1 MAEKVL
7 DVIKK
12 LKEQKKRK
20 FSQSFD
26 LIVHLSSLD
35 LKKPE
40 SKLNEEFKLPYGWGE
55 DSKVG
60 IFSDGMKSVT
70 DATVI
75 SSSELDKLG
84 KDKSIAK
91 KIIKNTDF
99 FLAEAKMMPVVGKAL
114 GQLLAPRGLMP
125 KILTGDPKVL
135 VENLKKSVRIRI
147 KDSPVIQCK
156 VGKESMKDEDVAE
169 NVKAVLKH
177 LETRLPKGRANINKV
192 WLKLTMSEPMQI
204 EVG

>member
-12 LKEQKKRK
+12 LKEQRKRK

-40 SKLNEEFKLPYGWGE
+40 SKLNEDFKLPYGWGE
-55 DSKVG
+55 DSRVG
-60 IFSDGMKSVT
+60 IFSDGIKNAS
-70 DATVI
+70 DATMI
-75 SSSELDKLG
+75 SSTELEKLG
-84 KDKSIAK
+84 RDKSTAK
-91 KIIKNTDF
+91 KIIKKTDF
-99 FLAEAKMMPVVGKAL
+99 FLAEAKLMPVVGKAL

-125 KILTGDPKVL
+125 KILTGDPKVF
-135 VENLKKSVRIRI
+135 VENLKQSVRIRI

-156 VGKESMKDEDVAE
+156 VGKETMKDEDVAE
-169 NVKAVLKH
+169 NVKAVLNY
-177 LETRLPKGRANINKV
+177 LEARLPKGRANINKV
-192 WLKLTMSEPMQI
+192 WLKLTMSEPLQI
-204 EVG
+204 EV